1 MRASLIILFIS
12 TFLWAYCKPNG
23 IQNDTTQKNAPA
35 NYHLKAAKV
44 IDSLK
49 LNKNNVYIE
58 IDKSD
63 YTLTIKIG
71 NKVVKTYPVVLG
83 FDPVGDKKMQGDGCT
98 PEDTFKIISKYPH
111 KSWTK
116 FIWFDYPNAAS
127 KKKFEARKKKG
138 EIPKDAKI
146 GGEVGIHGVPG
157 EDDTIIDRKINWTLG
172 CISLKTADINEI
184 YDLVKVGTKVIIR
197 Y

>member
-1 MRASLIILFIS
+1 MRTTFFLLFVF
-12 TFLWAYCKPNG
+12 TFLLANCKPQNPA
-23 IQNDTTQKNAPA
+23 NDTGKKITYT
-35 NYHLKAAKV
+35 NYHLRASRI

-49 LNKNNVYIE
+49 LNKNNLYIE

-83 FDPVGDKKMQGDGCT
+83 FDPVNDKKMEGDGCT

-157 EDDTIIDRKINWTLG
+157 EDDRIIDQKINWTLG

-184 YDLVKVGTKVIIR
+184 YDLVKVGTKVVIR
-197 Y
+197 Q